1 VIKKNGFT
9 LIEILIAV
17 VLIGLAVVSL
27 VASSMSFTQANGF
40 GTNLSTAEF
49 LVQQVRELT
58 AMADYSDLFSY
69 DGVSFNPPKG
79 ANNEVLVDF
88 SEFTQYVTV
97 DNVDDSD
104 FESVVGDHCSNFVR
118 VTVDVRLNSR
128 VLSSSSWVRARE

>member
-1 VIKKNGFT
+1 MIKKNGFT

>member
-1 VIKKNGFT
+1 MKKNGFT

-40 GTNLSTAEF
+40 GTDLSTAEF

-58 AMADYSDLFSY
+58 AMVDYSGLFSY

-79 ANNEVLVDF
+79 ANNEVLVNF

-97 DNVDDSD
+97 ENVDDSD
-104 FESVVGDHCSNFVR
+104 FESVVGDHSSNFVR